1 MSMTISYHS
10 LLIEHGELMNITLY
24 LHYIIVNDFLQMH
37 KKITA
42 KSLLIGKDNFMVTVY
57 PNIDQAFIVS
67 LIVIL
72 DAINAA
78 GDAAAVGASSGAAVA
93 VAAGC

>member
-1 MSMTISYHS
+1 
-10 LLIEHGELMNITLY
+10 
-24 LHYIIVNDFLQMH
+24 MH
-37 KKITA
+37 KKITG

-57 PNIDQAFIVS
+57 PNVDQAFIVS

-78 GDAAAVGASSGAAVA
+78 AAAAASGAGAGGG
-93 VAAGC
+93 AAAAAISC